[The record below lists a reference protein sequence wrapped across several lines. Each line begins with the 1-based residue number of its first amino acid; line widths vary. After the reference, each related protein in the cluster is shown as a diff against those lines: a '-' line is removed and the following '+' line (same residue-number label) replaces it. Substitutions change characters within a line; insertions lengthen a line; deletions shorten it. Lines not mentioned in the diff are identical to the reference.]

1 MITWNSV
8 AAGEAQDRLVKMVD
22 EVVGEPNAGYEIT
35 VNGAVAAVLVSADEY
50 ESLRTIVEVVS
61 DPESMRRYVE
71 GLKELDEGDVLS
83 LDEIRAMMRDADRLP
98 PEADPDAPS
107 RPPTRH

>member
-8 AAGEAQDRLVKMVD
+8 TAEEAQDRLVEMVD

-35 VNGAVAAVLVSADEY
+35 LDGAVAAVLVSADEY
-50 ESLRTIVEVVS
+50 ESLTTIAEVVS

-71 GLKELDEGDVLS
+71 ALKELDEGDVLGMNE
-83 LDEIRAMMRDADRLP
+83 LRAMMRDAGRLP
-98 PEADPDAPS
+98 PDTDAETP
-107 RPPTRH
+107 

>member
-8 AAGEAQDRLVKMVD
+8 TAGEAQDRLVEMVD

-35 VNGAVAAVLVSADEY
+35 VEGAVAAVLVSADEY

-71 GLKELDEGDVLS
+71 GLKELEEGDVLGI
-83 LDEIRAMMRDADRLP
+83 DEVRAMMRDAGRLP
-98 PEADPDAPS
+98 PDTDAETP
-107 RPPTRH
+107 